1 MHCCVLFICVV
12 VKLVTLQ
19 VFEED
24 PLKWNGEVAEEGT
37 EMEGAINA
45 VEPQDD
51 TVTVNVGV
59 EDVVTGVLPQTT
71 INGSSDSSEIQQQEP
86 QSIDEQPLGV
96 ELHAEATIVVCS
108 LGWLNILAINTTPA
122 WLVFETPEK
131 ILWLK
136 HPFISQ
142 SSLFVM
148 LKTMRLLCRLNI
160 LAINTIHRASFDY
173 KARRPYCRNA

>member
-71 INGSSDSSEIQQQEP
+71 INGSSDVHQQEP

-96 ELHAEATIVVCS
+96 DQV
-108 LGWLNILAINTTPA
+108 
-122 WLVFETPEK
+122 
-131 ILWLK
+131 
-136 HPFISQ
+136 
-142 SSLFVM
+142 
-148 LKTMRLLCRLNI
+148 
-160 LAINTIHRASFDY
+160 
-173 KARRPYCRNA
+173 